1 MKALVRDEYGI
12 EHIEV
17 RDVDQPA
24 PAAGEVLV
32 RVRAASIN
40 PADWYTA
47 AGPIFAR
54 FDNGLRRPKSNR
66 LGTDFAGTVEGV
78 GKDVTRFRVGDDV
91 FGARTGA
98 LAEYVAVPEDRAIAS
113 KPADTRF
120 EEAGGAGI
128 AAVTA
133 LQGLRDKGEVRP
145 GQRVLI
151 TGSSGGVGTFA
162 VQIAKALGA
171 EVTAVCSTPNVEMV
185 RSLGADRV
193 VDYRRDDFTRGGERF
208 DLIVDIASTRS
219 WNETRRVLE
228 PDAKL
233 VLVGAPKGR
242 RALGP
247 LRQIARMFV
256 GGRLRGSQKVVF
268 YIAKLTNSDIN
279 AMRELLESG
288 KVRTVVDRTYP
299 LSEAADAFR
308 YLGEG
313 HARGKVVVT
322 AEA

>member
-1 MKALVRDEYGI
+1 MKAVVRDEYGI
-12 EHIEV
+12 DHLELRDIEE
-17 RDVDQPA
+17 PA
-24 PAAGEVLV
+24 PGAGEVLV
-32 RVRAASIN
+32 RVRAAAIN

-54 FDNGLRRPKSNR
+54 VANGLRRPKSNR
-66 LGTDFAGTVEGV
+66 LGTDFAGTVEAV

-98 LAEYVAVPEDRAIAS
+98 LAEYVTVPEDRAIAS
-113 KPADTRF
+113 KPANTTF
-120 EEAGGAGI
+120 EEAAGVGI

-145 GQRVLI
+145 GQTVLI
-151 TGSSGGVGTFA
+151 TGASGGVGTFA

-193 VDYRRDDFTRGGERF
+193 IDYTRDDFTRGDKPY
-208 DLIVDIASTRS
+208 DLILDIASTHS
-219 WNETRRVLE
+219 WGEARRVLK
-228 PDAKL
+228 PNATL
-233 VLVGAPKGR
+233 VLVGAPKGK

-247 LRQIARMFV
+247 LRQIARIFLA
-256 GGRLRGSQKVVF
+256 GRLRGSQKVVF
-268 YIAKLTNSDIN
+268 YVAKLTNADIN

-288 KVRTVVDRTYP
+288 KVKTVVDRTYP

-308 YLGEG
+308 YFGEG

-322 AEA
+322 VGA

>member
-1 MKALVRDEYGI
+1 MKAVVRDEYGI

-17 RDVDQPA
+17 RDVGQPA

-66 LGTDFAGTVEGV
+66 LGTDFAGTVEAV
-78 GKDVTRFRVGDDV
+78 GKDVAQFRVGDDV
-91 FGARTGA
+91 FGAWTGA

-113 KPADTRF
+113 KPAGTTF
-120 EEAGGAGI
+120 EEAGGVGI

-133 LQGLRDKGEVRP
+133 LQGLRDKAEVRS

-151 TGSSGGVGTFA
+151 TGASGGVGTFA
-162 VQIAKALGA
+162 VQIAKTLGA

-193 VDYRRDDFTRGGERF
+193 IDYRREDFTRCGERF
-208 DLIVDIASTRS
+208 DLIVDIASTHS
-219 WNETRRVLE
+219 WSETRRVLE

-233 VLVGAPKGR
+233 VLVGAPKGK

-247 LRQIARMFV
+247 LRQIARMYV
-256 GGRLRGSQKVVF
+256 GGRLRGSQKALF
-268 YIAKLTNSDIN
+268 YIAKLTNADIN
-279 AMRELLESG
+279 AMRELVEAG
-288 KVRTVVDRTYP
+288 KVTPVVDRTYP
-299 LSEAADAFR
+299 LSDTADAFR

-313 HARGKVVVT
+313 HARGKIVVT
-322 AEA
+322 VGA